1 MYACALCKVSRTS
14 LGTRCSLAR
23 GSRMSIAEVAN
34 GSKSRETPGK
44 DALPARVFHIDSA
57 SSIWAQIGP
66 GEMKLRCLL

>member
-1 MYACALCKVSRTS
+1 
-14 LGTRCSLAR
+14 
-23 GSRMSIAEVAN
+23 MSTAELAN

-66 GEMKLRCLL
+66 GEMKLRCLTFHVYRCSVVK